1 MLKVGLSGGIGSGK
15 SIVSARLKAHGA
27 VVIDSDLIA
36 REVVAAGTPGLAD
49 VAERFGDD
57 VLTDDGALDR
67 AALGTIVFT
76 DPSARA
82 DLEAI
87 THPRIAARTQELFGQ
102 AGNRA
107 IVVHDVPLLVEKS
120 MGGGYHLVVIVG
132 TPEEERLR
140 RLVDDRGM
148 DPAHAQSRIDSQA
161 DDDARRAVADVWLDN
176 TGTTADLEAAVDALW
191 RDRLVPAER
200 EIRSLD
206 ASSRDTRSLGD

>member
-15 SIVSARLKAHGA
+15 STVSARLKAHGA

-67 AALGTIVFT
+67 AALGAIVFT

-87 THPRIAARTQELFGQ
+87 THPQIAARTQELFGQ

-120 MGGGYHLVVIVG
+120 MGGRYHLVVIVG
-132 TPEEERLR
+132 APEEERLR

-148 DPAHAQSRIDSQA
+148 DPPQAQSRIDSQA

-200 EIRSLD
+200 EIRSLE
-206 ASSRDTRSLGD
+206 TRSLGD